1 MTNPVPLD
9 RQAKI
14 RALFDDYIELYASRD
29 DRLTTLFSDNFS
41 GFTGGGDTLVHDR
54 SQWAKVTRQDFAQVP
69 QRIGIDLL
77 DIAMQDLAPNVVMVT
92 AFFHIQ
98 LPGPELV
105 LANEVARLVL
115 VFRLEGL
122 DWKIVHSGISIPY
135 HLVQQGEVY
144 PRRVCRRKTRC
155 LRGRCKPARKRFM
168 RASHSIVCS
177 PKTRLTWSGRPTKT
191 FA

>member
-1 MTNPVPLD
+1 MPLD

-41 GFTGGGDTLVHDR
+41 GFTGGGDSLVHDR
-54 SQWAKVTRQDFAQVP
+54 SHWAKVTRQDFAQVP

-105 LANEVARLVL
+105 LANEV
-115 VFRLEGL
+115 
-122 DWKIVHSGISIPY
+122 
-135 HLVQQGEVY
+135 
-144 PRRVCRRKTRC
+144 
-155 LRGRCKPARKRFM
+155 
-168 RASHSIVCS
+168 
-177 PKTRLTWSGRPTKT
+177 
-191 FA
+191 